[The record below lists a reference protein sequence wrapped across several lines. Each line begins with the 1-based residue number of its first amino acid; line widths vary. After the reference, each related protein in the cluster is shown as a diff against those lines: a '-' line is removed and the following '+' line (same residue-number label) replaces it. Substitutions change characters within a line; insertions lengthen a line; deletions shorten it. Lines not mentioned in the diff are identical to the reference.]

1 MKKVYLCSG
10 KINVFSMMNN
20 NKRARFE
27 RVASTRVQ
35 KIINLLNLLGNCS
48 NKNNYEF
55 SEKDVELMFSEINRA
70 LRESKNRYDFALNK
84 KENKGF
90 KF

>member
-1 MKKVYLCSG
+1 M
-10 KINVFSMMNN
+10 ITA
-20 NKRARFE
+20 KRERFE
-27 RVASTRVQ
+27 KVASTRVQ
-35 KIINLLNLLGNCS
+35 KIINLMNLLGNCS

-55 SEKDVELMFSEINRA
+55 TEKDVDLMFMEINRA
-70 LRESKNRYDFALNK
+70 LKDTKNRFDFSLNK

>member
-1 MKKVYLCSG
+1 
-10 KINVFSMMNN
+10 MNTA
-20 NKRARFE
+20 KRDRFE
-27 RVASTRVQ
+27 KVASTRVQ

-48 NKNNYEF
+48 NKNNYDF
-55 SEKDVELMFSEINRA
+55 SEKDVDLMFSEINRTVKDT
-70 LRESKNRYDFALNK
+70 KNRFDFALNK

>member
-1 MKKVYLCSG
+1 
-10 KINVFSMMNN
+10 MNTD
-20 NKRARFE
+20 RRVRFE
-27 RVASTRVQ
+27 KVASTRVQ

-55 SEKDVELMFSEINRA
+55 SEKDVELMFSEINHA
-70 LRESKNRYDFALNK
+70 LKNCKNRYDFALNK

>member
-1 MKKVYLCSG
+1 
-10 KINVFSMMNN
+10 MNTD
-20 NKRARFE
+20 KRTRFE
-27 RVASTRVQ
+27 KVASMRVQ
-35 KIINLLNLLGNCS
+35 KIIKLLNLLGNCS

-55 SEKDVELMFSEINRA
+55 SEKDVDLMFSEINRV
-70 LRESKNRYDFALNK
+70 LKDTKNRYDFALNK

>member
-1 MKKVYLCSG
+1 
-10 KINVFSMMNN
+10 MNTE
-20 NKRARFE
+20 KRARFE
-27 RVASTRVQ
+27 KVASTRVQ
-35 KIINLLNLLGNCS
+35 KIINLLDLLGNCS
-48 NKNNYEF
+48 NKNNYDF

-70 LRESKNRYDFALNK
+70 LKDTKNRYDFALNK

>member
-1 MKKVYLCSG
+1 
-10 KINVFSMMNN
+10 MNTEQ
-20 NKRARFE
+20 RTRFE
-27 RVASTRVQ
+27 KVASTRVQ
-35 KIINLLNLLGNCS
+35 KIINLLDLLGNCS
-48 NKNNYEF
+48 NKNNYEY
-55 SEKDVELMFSEINRA
+55 SEKDVDLMFSEINRA

>member
-1 MKKVYLCSG
+1 
-10 KINVFSMMNN
+10 MNTA
-20 NKRARFE
+20 KRARFE
-27 RVASTRVQ
+27 KVASSRVQ
-35 KIINLLNLLGNCS
+35 KVINLLILLGNCS

>member
-1 MKKVYLCSG
+1 
-10 KINVFSMMNN
+10 MNI

-27 RVASTRVQ
+27 KVASTRVQ
-35 KIINLLNLLGNCS
+35 KVINLLNLLGNCS

-55 SEKDVELMFSEINRA
+55 FEKDVELMFSEINRA
-70 LRESKNRYDFALNK
+70 LKDSRNRYDFALNK

>member
-1 MKKVYLCSG
+1 
-10 KINVFSMMNN
+10 MNN

-27 RVASTRVQ
+27 KVASARVQ

-55 SEKDVELMFSEINRA
+55 SGKDVELMFSEINRA
-70 LRESKNRYDFALNK
+70 LRDSKNRYDFALNK